1 MSDPHELALFD
12 FNMQLSS
19 PIAKSPIELHLM
31 VLEYNL
37 YEDIF
42 SNFMKIE
49 VLISDAIGLIDKFPI
64 IGNEDLLLTY
74 GLAEEEI
81 FQEKFKIYRV
91 SNRSIVKARQH
102 SIVLH
107 GITYEGYRNSIDS
120 VYRPYIDYEA
130 TNIVYDLFYEHLQPW
145 YANQEFNLPHKEIFM
160 PIKSSNQISRVST
173 GQNPAQV
180 INMIAAEAQSSTSKD
195 YETPSNYL
203 FYEDNRKF
211 NFVPLD
217 FLIAEKNDAEIP
229 EFFLAVPQDKDQ
241 NEKGEN
247 SGERKPGAFP
257 SRSIISFKFVEQFDH
272 LDSAHRGAFQNEVNV
287 IDPIMKRFKMHP
299 MQGSDQ
305 RKHQFKYNRD
315 FDNLTHLPFSGF
327 KMISPNSFLGR
338 GTKPGATHRRMMI
351 SQLDNDI
358 QNASID
364 KNQPYDY
371 YRYHP
376 YLGQKQRVQPGD
388 QIFNPRV
395 RHKYLPE
402 SIHEK
407 ENLFSQ
413 VVEVT
418 VPGDPKL
425 TCGMHIR
432 LKVPQPTI
440 TDEDHQEFIRLFGQ
454 EATFLITAV
463 RNMYKGDV
471 DAYYMV
477 LSCSA
482 ESFGVPPVGKN
493 VLPVPEVVA
502 YDG

>member
-64 IGNEDLLLTY
+64 IGNEDLLLSY
-74 GLAEEEI
+74 ALAEEEI

-120 VYRPYIDYEA
+120 VYTPYIDYEA
-130 TNIVYDLFYEHLQPW
+130 TGIVYDLFYEHLQPW

-160 PIKSSNQISRVST
+160 PVKSSNKISRVST

-203 FYEDNRKF
+203 FYEDNIKF

-217 FLIAEKNDAEIP
+217 FLIAEKNKDEIP
-229 EFFLAVPQDKDQ
+229 EFFLATPQDKDQ

-287 IDPIMKRFKMHP
+287 IDPITKRFKIHP
-299 MQGSDQ
+299 MEGSDR

-327 KMISPNSFLGR
+327 KMISQDSYLGR

-351 SQLDNDI
+351 SQLENDNEKYG
-358 QNASID
+358 QN
-364 KNQPYDY
+364 
-371 YRYHP
+371 HP
-376 YLGQKQRVQPGD
+376 YLGEKQRVKLGD
-388 QIFNPRV
+388 QLYNPRV

-407 ENLFSQ
+407 ENLFTQ

-425 TCGMHIR
+425 TCGMHIK
-432 LKVPQPTI
+432 LKVPQPTV
-440 TDEDHQEFIRLFGQ
+440 TDEDHQQFIRLFGQ

-463 RNMYKGDV
+463 RNLYKGDV

-482 ESFGVPPVGKN
+482 ESFGVPPAGKN
-493 VLPVPEVVA
+493 VLPVPEVVDDRTMGPA
-502 YDG
+502 